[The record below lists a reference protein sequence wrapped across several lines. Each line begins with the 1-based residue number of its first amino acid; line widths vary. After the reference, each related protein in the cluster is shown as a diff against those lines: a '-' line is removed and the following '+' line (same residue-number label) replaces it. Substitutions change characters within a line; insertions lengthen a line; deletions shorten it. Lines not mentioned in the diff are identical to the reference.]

1 MKNALI
7 TILKSKRVLMG
18 IGGILI
24 PIIMKTFD
32 ISDEATAEQVW
43 ITCCILIV
51 GQSASDWGKNAK

>member
-24 PIIMKTFD
+24 PIIMKAFD
-32 ISDEATAEQVW
+32 LDETAADRVW
-43 ITCCILIV
+43 QTCLVLIV